1 MKAAPPGA
9 VMKWVGLLGLL
20 LVACTRREPAPSA
33 TPTLDAPEPQRPPQ
47 ATPVPAHPA
56 FAERVEE
63 REALVRSI
71 TRDGV
76 TDERVLAALRRVPRH
91 AFLPEPVRDMAYAD
105 RALPIGSGQTISQP
119 FIVAFMTEAVRPKPG
134 DKCLEIGTG
143 SGYQAA
149 VLAELCQRTWSIEY
163 LPELADRARGALRG
177 LGYDGSRLRLR
188 TGDGYVG
195 WPEAQPFDVIVV
207 TAAPEKVP
215 QPLLDQLAKG
225 GRLVIPV
232 GPHEEAQALE
242 LWTRVSAGNAPDA
255 FERKRLLDVRF
266 VPFLG
271 DAGR

>member
-1 MKAAPPGA
+1 MKLAP
-9 VMKWVGLLGLL
+9 VLL
-20 LVACTRREPAPSA
+20 LLLASCARREPTPSA
-33 TPTLDAPEPQRPPQ
+33 APTPADSPAAPGVAAALPSP
-47 ATPVPAHPA
+47 THPA
-56 FAERVEE
+56 FGERVEE

-71 TRDGV
+71 TREGV
-76 TDERVLAALRRVPRH
+76 SDERVLAAMRRVPRH
-91 AFLPEPVRDMAYAD
+91 AFVSAAMQGMAYAD
-105 RALPIGSGQTISQP
+105 RPLPIGSGQTISQP
-119 FIVAFMTEAVRPKPG
+119 FIVAFMTEAVAPKHT

-163 LPELADRARGALRG
+163 IPELAEQAEKTLRG
-177 LGYDGSRLRLR
+177 LGYASPRVELR

-215 QPLLDQLAKG
+215 QPLLDQLAVG

-232 GPHEEAQALE
+232 GPHSEAQALE
-242 LWTRVSAGNAPDA
+242 RWTRRAAGKGSAAL
-255 FERKRLLDVRF
+255 ERERLIDVRF

-271 DAGR
+271 DGGR